1 MTEIVA
7 ISSNPN
13 TVVLTGTSNGTS
25 SAVITNL
32 TTTNLFI
39 GMKVSG
45 TGIADGSIITAVD
58 SSTQIT
64 MNKNSN
70 DSTTTSRS
78 FTFTKT
84 AYDCPTNPMLY
95 VFDSSTTTTRL
106 NIVITPDNDG
116 TSTTLTPLG
125 RSTLANC
132 TITRYS
138 HLITLSSGNTDDLY
152 VGQSIKHKYN
162 LK

>member
-13 TVVLTGTSNGTS
+13 TVVLTGTTAGTG
-25 SAVITNL
+25 SAAISNL
-32 TTTNLFI
+32 TTTDLFI

-70 DSTTTSRS
+70 DAITTSRS

-84 AYDCPTNPMLY
+84 AYSCPTNPMLY
-95 VFDSSTTTTRL
+95 VFDSSTTTTRYILL
-106 NIVITPDNDG
+106 NP
-116 TSTTLTPLG
+116 
-125 RSTLANC
+125 
-132 TITRYS
+132 TIT
-138 HLITLSSGNTDDLY
+138 
-152 VGQSIKHKYN
+152 SIPSVF
-162 LK
+162 